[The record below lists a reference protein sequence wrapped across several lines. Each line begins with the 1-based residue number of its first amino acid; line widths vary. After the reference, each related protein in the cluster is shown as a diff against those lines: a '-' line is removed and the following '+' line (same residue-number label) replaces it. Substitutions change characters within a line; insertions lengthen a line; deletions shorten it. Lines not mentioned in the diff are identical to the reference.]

1 MPFDSQSNIGM
12 LKSVLQRLAQEN
24 VMMIRDKLTEMK
36 VAGRKAIVTKVGVFI
51 AALSKPV
58 VDAILRLSS
67 AFVWAIRLYS

>member
-1 MPFDSQSNIGM
+1 MGM
-12 LKSVLQRLAQEN
+12 LKSVLQRLAQGN

-36 VAGRKAIVTKVGVFI
+36 VAGRKAIVTKVSVFI